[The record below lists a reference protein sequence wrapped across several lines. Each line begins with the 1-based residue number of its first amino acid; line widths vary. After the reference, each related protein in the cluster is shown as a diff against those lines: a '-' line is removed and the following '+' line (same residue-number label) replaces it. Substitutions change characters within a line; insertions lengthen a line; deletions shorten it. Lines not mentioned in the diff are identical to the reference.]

1 MIRCPICGSSEIYTI
16 VGGYIG
22 EIYRCKKCGYSG
34 SFVVEVDDED
44 LEVDKDPDMGEVQN
58 PKK

>member
-1 MIRCPICGSSEIYTI
+1 MRYIYLLKMIRCPVCGSSEIYKI

-34 SFVVEVDDED
+34 AFIIEMDED
-44 LEVDKDPDMGEVQN
+44 SENVQN
-58 PKK
+58 PEK

>member
-1 MIRCPICGSSEIYTI
+1 MRYIYLLKMIRCPVCGSSDLYTI

-34 SFVVEVDDED
+34 AFVIETDED
-44 LEVDKDPDMGEVQN
+44 SQDSGNTEK
-58 PKK
+58 

>member
-1 MIRCPICGSSEIYTI
+1 MIRCPVCGSSDIYTI

-34 SFVVEVDDED
+34 AFVIETDED
-44 LEVDKDPDMGEVQN
+44 SQDAGNTEK
-58 PKK
+58 

>member
-1 MIRCPICGSSEIYTI
+1 MRYIYLLKMIRCPVCGSSDLYTI

-34 SFVVEVDDED
+34 AFVIETDED
-44 LEVDKDPDMGEVQN
+44 SQDAGNTEK
-58 PKK
+58 